1 MNHNVRV
8 KSTKIE
14 VEIDVRLISTCF
26 TLMWKLLLHFT
37 AKTKV
42 LKSENVCRLC
52 ERIVIK

>member
-37 AKTKV
+37 
-42 LKSENVCRLC
+42 
-52 ERIVIK
+52 IKKISLINRKNY